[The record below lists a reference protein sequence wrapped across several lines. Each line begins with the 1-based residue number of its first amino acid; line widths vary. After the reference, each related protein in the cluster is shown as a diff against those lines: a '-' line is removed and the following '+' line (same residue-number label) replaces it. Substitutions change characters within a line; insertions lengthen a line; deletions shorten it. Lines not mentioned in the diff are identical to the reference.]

1 MKATAS
7 FAVFE
12 AYLVLN
18 IGPASAYT
26 ALFAFGDSLSDA
38 GNLFDLEGIPG
49 PPYVGGHFSNGP
61 TWVEDLSTDLG
72 LAALKPGLSG
82 GTDFAFGDAATG
94 GARPIDLNN
103 QVAAFEAYAAL
114 AHLTPAVLNGAL
126 FTLDIGANDI
136 IDALSDPS
144 TAATVVTAAAK
155 SAADEVKELHADGA
169 SSFLFYDAPQ
179 LGVTPEIKALGS
191 AAQTLADMLAQSF
204 NATLLSDLAPLEIG
218 ADPLK
223 VFNLDTYDLLGDI
236 VADPTRYGFSNV
248 SDPCI
253 DTPACVS
260 ALPAVQDTYLFW
272 DGLHPT
278 EGGHMVAAELS
289 YALVA
294 PEPSTW
300 AMMLIGFAGLGFFSW
315 RARRAAAEQRLPSAR
330 A

>member
-7 FAVFE
+7 FAVLE
-12 AYLVLN
+12 VYLALN

-26 ALFAFGDSLSDA
+26 ALFAFGDSLSDVR
-38 GNLFDLEGIPG
+38 NLFDLEGIPG

-94 GARPIDLNN
+94 CARSIDLNN

-114 AHLTPAVLNGAL
+114 YSPSAVLNGAL

-191 AAQTLADMLAQSF
+191 AAQTLA
-204 NATLLSDLAPLEIG
+204 ECW
-218 ADPLK
+218 
-223 VFNLDTYDLLGDI
+223 
-236 VADPTRYGFSNV
+236 
-248 SDPCI
+248 PCPI
-253 DTPACVS
+253 QRD
-260 ALPAVQDTYLFW
+260 PAV
-272 DGLHPT
+272 G
-278 EGGHMVAAELS
+278 S
-289 YALVA
+289 
-294 PEPSTW
+294 
-300 AMMLIGFAGLGFFSW
+300 
-315 RARRAAAEQRLPSAR
+315 RAAGDWRRPAEGLQFGHL
-330 A
+330 